1 MRKKVFW
8 PINAVR
14 GLVTVEVIA
23 EAHLERL
30 HEHPDGEED
39 RRELDLV
46 ARPAGIAHALQFG
59 QLQVEQLHNG
69 RLPFLVQ
76 VAGYVCFGRGPVYL
90 LENAVEVGREGVE
103 DLGAQGVG
111 DGVDV
116 VEQLGSGALCVVLP
130 VDKAGV
136 QCAQLLVGR
145 EGGFIGRLELR
156 LGLFAGVGQLT
167 SP

>member
-1 MRKKVFW
+1 
-8 PINAVR
+8 
-14 GLVTVEVIA
+14 
-23 EAHLERL
+23 
-30 HEHPDGEED
+30 
-39 RRELDLV
+39 
-46 ARPAGIAHALQFG
+46 
-59 QLQVEQLHNG
+59 
-69 RLPFLVQ
+69 
-76 VAGYVCFGRGPVYL
+76 VYL
-90 LENAVEVGREGVE
+90 LEDAVEVGREGVE

-130 VDKAGV
+130 VDEAGV